1 MKKLTSALLLIFS
14 LLFLLYP
21 VSYGIANLKV
31 IFIFVFCFLLLVM
44 ACNKLKNKIH
54 FKIDPK
60 YYIWIVFILA
70 AATRLAAVFVLEPY
84 MTQISD
90 FGKAFEVSQTMD
102 FSTDYYK
109 VFYHWILLPSI
120 LNVIYKVFGASQL
133 VALCF
138 NAVILIASSVLV
150 YKIGCLLYKN
160 RNLGFLGALVY
171 IFWPANI
178 LYTLIL
184 TPEHICVLLLFTVMY
199 LFLWIENKDFDRY
212 GIKSAAAHAVIGIL
226 LALGAFF
233 KNFSPVFLIG
243 FLIYFVMV
251 CLQTKPPK
259 QYYISKLITMVV
271 IIISFVVAQNAT
283 FAVVDHLTDAHVA
296 RNITPCYLNVG
307 LRGSGTYSAE
317 NYNMY
322 FSALEENNFDYK
334 ETNKQILDKL
344 FTQKEANLSLSFFNN
359 KANIAFG
366 KNDAGMEDYARMDWM
381 KDSVDAGEHYRLG
394 TFFGTIVQR
403 CNSYYFQI
411 IVFLMAIGL
420 IVMYQKRDLKIFL
433 LYLILFGSLLLLL
446 LVEAQNRY
454 MYAVQPIICI
464 LSARGIQWLYNNC
477 KQKSIEM
484 KLES

>member
-1 MKKLTSALLLIFS
+1 M
-14 LLFLLYP
+14 
-21 VSYGIANLKV
+21 
-31 IFIFVFCFLLLVM
+31 
-44 ACNKLKNKIH
+44 KNKIH

-464 LSARGIQWLYNNC
+464 LSARGIQWLYNSC
-477 KQKSIEM
+477 KQKSIEV
-484 KLES
+484 KSES